1 MRLFFEFTLCAA
13 LGLLVSGVILI
24 FLLFFG
30 KFGLI
35 EYWIASGKP
44 GPRHAGAD
52 AGRILGRPQRHRGA
66 AGNPH
71 VRSFLELCM
80 GLGQSALLL
89 GLLLF
94 RLVCWK

>member
-44 GPRHAGAD
+44 WPT
-52 AGRILGRPQRHRGA
+52 P
-66 AGNPH
+66 
-71 VRSFLELCM
+71 
-80 GLGQSALLL
+80 
-89 GLLLF
+89 
-94 RLVCWK
+94 CWY

>member
-35 EYWIASGKP
+35 STGSPAASP
-44 GPRHAGAD
+44 WPT
-52 AGRILGRPQRHRGA
+52 P
-66 AGNPH
+66 
-71 VRSFLELCM
+71 
-80 GLGQSALLL
+80 
-89 GLLLF
+89 
-94 RLVCWK
+94 CWY

>member
-44 GPRHAGAD
+44 LATP
-52 AGRILGRPQRHRGA
+52 
-66 AGNPH
+66 
-71 VRSFLELCM
+71 
-80 GLGQSALLL
+80 
-89 GLLLF
+89 
-94 RLVCWK
+94 CWY

>member
-35 EYWIASGKP
+35 EQI
-44 GPRHAGAD
+44 
-52 AGRILGRPQRHRGA
+52 GRA
-66 AGNPH
+66 H
-71 VRSFLELCM
+71 V
-80 GLGQSALLL
+80 
-89 GLLLF
+89 
-94 RLVCWK
+94 

>member
-44 GPRHAGAD
+44 LAHAMLVLMPDGFWE
-52 AGRILGRPQRHRGA
+52 GLSGI
-66 AGNPH
+66 